1 MRRTVFCR
9 VKIGAV
15 LSVSVV
21 VLAAATFVAAQ
32 GRPNRPMPP
41 PEGAPGVSPAE
52 IQGLFEAY
60 VVMQA
65 QRELQLT
72 DEQYPK
78 FLSRVRVLQEARR
91 RGQNERMRHLQELRR
106 LTQTT
111 ASGDDL
117 PLRTQLRAL
126 DELEARVAGEVRQ
139 AMADL
144 DQVLDVRQQA
154 RFRLLEEAMERRK
167 LELLAQVRQR
177 NRPRNQF

>member
-1 MRRTVFCR
+1 MCR
-9 VKIGAV
+9 VGIGAV
-15 LSVSVV
+15 LSVV
-21 VLAAATFVAAQ
+21 VLAAATSIAAQ
-32 GRPNRPMPP
+32 GRPNRPLPP
-41 PEGAPGVSPAE
+41 REGGPGVSPAE

-78 FLSRVRVLQEARR
+78 FLSRVRALQEVRR
-91 RGQNERMRHLQELRR
+91 RGQTERMRRLQELRR
-106 LTQTT
+106 LTQT
-111 ASGDDL
+111 ASSGDDL
-117 PLRTQLRAL
+117 PLRAQLRAL

-139 AMADL
+139 VMAEL
-144 DQVLDVRQQA
+144 DQVLDVQQQA

-167 LELLAQVRQR
+167 VELLAQVRQR